1 MWNWRYGPGT
11 ERRGLRWRRRLWKKL
26 HNMKIETSGT
36 DKITQERGR
45 ERKDSL
51 QETCV
56 FRGSKDE
63 DPEKRIVKQQ
73 SQVQLAGRAD
83 WD

>member
-1 MWNWRYGPGT
+1 
-11 ERRGLRWRRRLWKKL
+11 
-26 HNMKIETSGT
+26 MKVETSGT

-51 QETCV
+51 QETCI

-73 SQVQLAGRAD
+73 SQVQLAGRTD